1 MFTKRVWALPL
12 AEAHHYSMSNSV
24 MHSKCV
30 MEYSILSRTSTYS
43 SHGAVNLLNL
53 GITLSYTRWPS
64 FPSVNMFLTTV
75 MPSSVM
81 MCTNTCFQLFV
92 ASVYKLCIAMSYSL
106 GWPVNTLLTLPKG
119 NLIQTEEVEG
129 THHCALA
136 VCERYFH
143 SYVPEQSFSL
153 VPFFS
158 GWWMVWNASKIHLE
172 CLVAGSLSYCSKFK
186 QPRLSG
192 SWMGWFWNPT
202 PLEFS
207 NDASL
212 RHS

>member
-1 MFTKRVWALPL
+1 MSTKRVWAPPL
-12 AEAHHYSMSNSV
+12 AEAYHYSMSNSV

-53 GITLSYTRWPS
+53 GITLSYTQWPS

-75 MPSSVM
+75 IPSSVM

-129 THHCALA
+129 THHHGALA

-143 SYVPEQSFSL
+143 SYVPEESISL
-153 VPFFS
+153 VPFFLGD
-158 GWWMVWNASKIHLE
+158 GWFEMLQRSIWNA
-172 CLVAGSLSYCSKFK
+172 
-186 QPRLSG
+186 
-192 SWMGWFWNPT
+192 W
-202 PLEFS
+202 
-207 NDASL
+207 
-212 RHS
+212 